1 VRSKTI
7 VVGDFCLLLRVIDPE
22 TAGAAVSRSSGYA
35 SMMPRLRAIATA
47 WVRPLAPNFDEI
59 LFI

>member
-22 TAGAAVSRSSGYA
+22 TAAAVSRSSGYA